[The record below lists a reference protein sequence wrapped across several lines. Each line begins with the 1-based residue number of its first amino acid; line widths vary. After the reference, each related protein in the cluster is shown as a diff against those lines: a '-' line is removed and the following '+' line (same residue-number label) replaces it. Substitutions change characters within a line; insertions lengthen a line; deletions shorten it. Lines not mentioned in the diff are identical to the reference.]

1 MKLQAI
7 MGDITKFQ
15 ADAIVNAAN
24 ESLLGG
30 GGVDGAIHRAAGHE
44 LLAECRTIGGCPTGE
59 VRKTGAYRLPA
70 KYILHTVGPI
80 WYRLP
85 KNTASGLLADCYR
98 NCLTLAEELG
108 CRSIAFPSISTGA
121 YAFPVERAA
130 KIAVTTILEYARR
143 HPDSCIED
151 VTVVCFGKN
160 TWDFFQREITA
171 AETEAVHMAAD
182 VHMHIVWGVD
192 DGAENEEMAK
202 DMLRLAHEEGI
213 RCICAS
219 SHGSAQFPLTA
230 AYTAHLARLQKYA
243 AAHYPD
249 MKICA
254 ATEIR
259 VHEGEEKLLLEHLR
273 NGRLHYLGGS
283 KKILA
288 ELSVHAPLESN
299 LSVVR
304 NLMNAGLEVVVA
316 HAERYQHF
324 CEDMDAI
331 AKLVQD
337 GCQIQINAFSL
348 AESTDEITKEWARE
362 LVRRKLVH
370 YIGTDAHRTTHRP
383 PSMKQGLEWLYANTD
398 AAYADAISFSNAQAF
413 FTEEKVPPEK
423 PEIPVFSPKPSREQL
438 AEVFQDTLDMMREIP
453 SLKAAAADARART
466 EIHFPDAPLT
476 LPECPDYDTTIHV
489 SMERSLAAAK
499 KLKAAYPDDRI
510 GVLNFASAARP
521 GGGVLRGAGAQ
532 EECLCRCSTLY
543 ECLNTKEMWAYYY
556 APNRAR
562 NDRMNTDTCIYSPDV
577 TVCRTDTSI
586 PQRMAEADWY
596 KVDILTCAAPDFRMC
611 MTPTEERQYAMHCS
625 RARRILSTAA
635 HHGIT
640 VLVLGAFGCGAFR
653 NTPAAV
659 AKAYRD
665 VLKEYAGCFRHV
677 EFAVYCSD
685 RERENYTAFA
695 EILNHEAE

>member
-7 MGDITKFQ
+7 KGDITTFQ

-44 LLAECRTIGGCPTGE
+44 LLEECRTIGGCPTGE
-59 VRKTGAYRLPA
+59 ARRTGAYRLPA

-80 WYRLP
+80 WHRYQ

-98 NCLTLAEELG
+98 NCLTLAEESG

-121 YAFPVERAA
+121 YRFPVERAA
-130 KIAVTTILEYARR
+130 KIAVTTIREYARR
-143 HPDSCIED
+143 HPDSCIEE
-151 VTVVCFGKN
+151 VTMVCFSEG
-160 TWDFFQREITA
+160 TLPFYQREIIA
-171 AETEAVHMAAD
+171 AETAAVHMASD

-192 DGAENEEMAK
+192 DGAVNAEMAE
-202 DMLRLAHEEGI
+202 DMLHLAYEEGI

-219 SHGSAQFPLTA
+219 SHGSYGSPLTA
-230 AYTAHLARLQKYA
+230 VYTANLARLQKYA

-259 VHEGEEKLLLEHLR
+259 VYEGEEHLLPELLQD
-273 NGRLHYLGGS
+273 GRLHYLGGS

-304 NLMNAGLEVVVA
+304 NLMDAGLEVVVA
-316 HAERYQHF
+316 HAERYHHF

-348 AESTDEITKEWARE
+348 AEATDEITKEWARE

-398 AAYADAISFSNAQAF
+398 AAYADAISFGNAQAF
-413 FTEEKVPPEK
+413 FTEEAVTPQK
-423 PEIPVFSPKPSREQL
+423 PEIPPDTVKPSRELL

-453 SLKAAAADARART
+453 SLKAAAEDSRKRT
-466 EIHFPDAPLT
+466 EIHFPDAPLN
-476 LPECPDYDTTIHV
+476 LPEYRGYDTTIHV
-489 SMERSLAAAK
+489 SMDRSLAAAK
-499 KLKAAYPDDRI
+499 KLKAAYPDARI
-510 GVLNFASAARP
+510 GVLNFASAATP
-521 GGGVLRGAGAQ
+521 GGGVLRGARAQ
-532 EECLCRCSTLY
+532 EESLCRCTTLY

-577 TVCRTDTSI
+577 TVCRTDTGV
-586 PQRMAEADWY
+586 PQRMAEEDWY
-596 KVDILTCAAPDFRMC
+596 KVDMITCAAPDFRMC
-611 MTPTEERQYAMHCS
+611 MTPPEERQYAMHCS
-625 RARRILSTAA
+625 RARRILSTAL
-635 HHGIT
+635 HHGVA
-640 VLVLGAFGCGAFR
+640 VLVLGAFGCGAFK
-653 NTPAAV
+653 NTPTAV
-659 AKAYRD
+659 ARAYRD
-665 VLKEYAGCFRHV
+665 VLKEYAGYFRHV

-685 RERENYTAFA
+685 RESVNYTAFA
-695 EILNHEAE
+695 EIFGK